1 MKKLFASL
9 VFCCLM
15 LVILPTVSNAD
26 EVVKSVK
33 FGEVS
38 VEAIVDSDLS
48 IDFDV
53 DITEIPTITP
63 KNILNPS
70 EETKTFKADFSIP
83 LSDASRAS
91 NSGSTTQQGIT
102 AYLTVTYDFRS
113 SDSVKLSR
121 VNGSWSRSSTLYVL
135 SNRQVVAQV
144 ASVLSGPSKT
154 WYPTSNTFSYDTG
167 FGYSQYYPSGVVS
180 FTGGRSFVTV
190 YISGM
195 GGSATVQLNV
205 QI

>member
-1 MKKLFASL
+1 MKKLFAGL
-9 VFCCLM
+9 IFCCSM
-15 LVILPTVSNAD
+15 LFIFPAVSNAD
-26 EVVKSVK
+26 EVVKTEN

-38 VEAIVDSDLS
+38 VEAIIESDLN

-53 DITEIPTITP
+53 DITEIPTITS
-63 KNILNPS
+63 KNLLNPN
-70 EETKTFKADFSIP
+70 EETKTFKADFFIP
-83 LSDASRAS
+83 VPASSRAS

-113 SDSVKLSR
+113 SDSIKLSK

-144 ASVLSGPSKT
+144 ASVLSGPNKS

-167 FGYSQYYPSGVVS
+167 FSYSQYYPSGLVS